1 MLVYLKSHGNGNS
14 TGRCQIIYVL
24 NAKSSLIIV
33 KKIKKVI
40 EKTRDITRTNSRFI
54 QSQDHGTWIRQV
66 NLQIGESIFLKKY
79 IFSKKIITNKT
90 QLSMGL
96 STRARE
102 FYN

>member
-33 KKIKKVI
+33 KKIKKII

>member
-33 KKIKKVI
+33 KKIKKII

-66 NLQIGESIFLKKY
+66 NLQIGESIFFKKY

>member
-33 KKIKKVI
+33 KKIKKII

-66 NLQIGESIFLKKY
+66 NLQVGESILKKIYIFFLKK
-79 IFSKKIITNKT
+79 
-90 QLSMGL
+90 
-96 STRARE
+96 
-102 FYN
+102 